1 MIAFRS
7 VFSLLLLAPFLRVGD
22 FRDALRSSSPSLH
35 LLRMTMSALEM
46 TCFFFAVSVLPLA
59 DASTLYLAVPIY
71 VTAMSPFLLGERVGW
86 RRWVAVIVGFA
97 GVLIALQ
104 PTREVISPAAMI
116 AVAGAIMFSL
126 VVVTTRK
133 LRGASNTVLIALQ
146 LLAALVVS
154 LVLANGSWTAP
165 RWADLAVLLFG
176 SVISV
181 TGYAA
186 FNQSLRVAPASVVTP
201 FQYTSLIWAALFG
214 YFLFDEVPSPA
225 TWIGAAVIVGAGL
238 FIFWRERT
246 KLGRA

>member
-1 MIAFRS
+1 
-7 VFSLLLLAPFLRVGD
+7 
-22 FRDALRSSSPSLH
+22 
-35 LLRMTMSALEM
+35 
-46 TCFFFAVSVLPLA
+46 
-59 DASTLYLAVPIY
+59 
-71 VTAMSPFLLGERVGW
+71 
-86 RRWVAVIVGFA
+86 VIVGFA